1 LRGACCCTTPNA
13 GLAAWSSLVPFKNN
27 SSMNTEFELT
37 NEYIELI
44 RLLKLLRL
52 VESGGQAKLAVDQ
65 GLVTVNGQTEYRKR
79 AKLRKGDLVQFDGAE
94 IRIR

>member
-1 LRGACCCTTPNA
+1 MRGACCCRTPNA

-27 SSMNTEFELT
+27 SNMNTEFELT

-44 RLLKLLRL
+44 RLLKHLRL